1 MKHLK
6 KIKKILA
13 CMGLLLAIP
22 LLLVALCFWAV
33 QPVDIEND
41 GATQFGLSV
50 HGEIWLPLAAVPTEK
65 VVAVEV
71 NEQYV
76 QFLTE
81 EPNDIREETRKET
94 EDLMSAQYEAQI
106 KELEAQIDTVNA
118 ALEEANAAL
127 EQRKAQ
133 QEAAARRASEQKA
146 AARSAGQ
153 EARAQISDTQQSV
166 TGTGSTE
173 VSLPTQAAEQP
184 APVQPGVDAAVLI
197 SNGHAYASQKNMGIN
212 SSLSIGNAG
221 YFNPVDTSVLTQ
233 DAAQSDI
240 YYCIDKIA
248 GMMGSVDQDHPPVYN
263 IVQSGSLIY
272 VLYG

>member
-22 LLLVALCFWAV
+22 LLLTALCFWAV

-41 GATQFGLSV
+41 GTAQLGLSV

-65 VVAVEV
+65 VVTVEV
-71 NEQYV
+71 NEQCV

-81 EPNDIREETRKET
+81 DPNDIREETRKET

-106 KELEAQIDTVNA
+106 KELEAQIDAVNA

-127 EQRKAQ
+127 EQCKAQ
-133 QEAAARRASEQKA
+133 QEATARQKA

-153 EARAQISDTQQSV
+153 EARAQISATQQSV

-173 VSLPTQAAEQP
+173 VSVPTQATEQP
-184 APVQPGVDAAVLI
+184 APVQPGVDAAALI
-197 SNGHAYASQKNMGIN
+197 SNGHAYANQKNMGIN

-248 GMMGSVDQDHPPVYN
+248 GMMGSVDQDYPPVYN